1 MRKMGR
7 GTELAGPEN
16 ARQTKKE
23 QKPKSMVENDEPNH
37 SLENAGPG
45 K

>member
-23 QKPKSMVENDEPNH
+23 QKPKSM
-37 SLENAGPG
+37 AG